1 MRAANRP
8 THYRSNFMVPSSWH
22 GFSGSWLFS
31 GSPPFVPTWSSVAQ
45 SRVLGAAV
53 VTRLH
58 TSPSALVPLLPLVRA
73 RGKAE
78 LRKSAGLLTTALRA
92 PPCTRPPP
100 PTSSYFRTLFSPAPP
115 AAISRTN
122 EPAVR
127 PERVL
132 SGCPLL
138 WIAHNPISCCSVH
151 GATPSFLFE
160 HTWVLARRSL
170 CRGEA
175 GGERWA

>member
-92 PPCTRPPP
+92 PPCTRPP
-100 PTSSYFRTLFSPAPP
+100 TSHLQLLQDTVLPSSP
-115 AAISRTN
+115 
-122 EPAVR
+122 
-127 PERVL
+127 
-132 SGCPLL
+132 
-138 WIAHNPISCCSVH
+138 SCH
-151 GATPSFLFE
+151 LQD
-160 HTWVLARRSL
+160 
-170 CRGEA
+170 
-175 GGERWA
+175 